1 MLELIALAALSAT
14 PTTIQSALSEAKPG
28 DSITLAP
35 GDYGTVIIRNRHW
48 PQRVTLNAFGARL
61 RLVIQNSSGIH
72 VNGGTFGPSMDG
84 SGYAAQVQASK
95 DVTFYKSAFVKSKR
109 GLVIDRSQRVKVSH
123 SRFSGMIIDGVN
135 IASSQH
141 VTVSNVVCDGFTT
154 GEAHPD
160 CVQGWSRP
168 GGITSDILVEKVTLN
183 GAGVQG
189 IFFGNHV
196 RNGVNDGG
204 YDRIVIRNNSIT
216 GSYPQGIGLYEC
228 RNCEVAGN
236 RVVTLPGSKHRV
248 SINIV
253 GGSVKAEN
261 NTVGAKP

>member
-1 MLELIALAALSAT
+1 MILTALAIVAAT
-14 PTTIQSALSEAKPG
+14 PSTIHSALWEAKPG
-28 DSITLAP
+28 DTIKLTA
-35 GDYGTVIIRNRHW
+35 GDYGTVTIKDRNW
-48 PQRVTLNAFGARL
+48 PKRITLNASGAKL
-61 RLVIQNSSGIH
+61 RLVIQNSSGIY
-72 VNGGTFGPSMDG
+72 VNGGTFGPNMDG
-84 SGYAAQVQASK
+84 AGYAAQVQLSK
-95 DVTFYKSAFVKSKR
+95 DVTFYKSAFVNSKR
-109 GLVIDRSQRVKVSH
+109 GLVIDRSQRVKVSYA
-123 SRFSGMIIDGVN
+123 RFSEMTIDGVN
-135 IASSQH
+135 IALSQQ
-141 VTVSNVVCDGFTT
+141 VTVLNIVCEKFDT

-168 GGITSDILVEKVTLN
+168 GGITSDVLVEKVTLN
-183 GAGVQG
+183 GPKVQG

-228 RNCEVAGN
+228 RNCEVTGN
-236 RVVTLPGSKHRV
+236 RVSTLPGSKHRV

-261 NTVGAKP
+261 NSVGPKP